1 MNLRTRMMIA
11 FAYLLLLVVVA
22 LSVPLGISVARR
34 ARSDFAVEMISRAE
48 AVALA
53 ARGAED
59 RGAEAVN
66 DLLRENSTAGRVIYT
81 DEQGRLVADSAN
93 YRPVGTRYTYRP
105 EIVEALEGRT
115 TRLVR
120 DYPNAGLSYVV
131 AVPVIED
138 GRVAG
143 AVRINRKV
151 AEVDVIVRQRLIFL
165 AAVSVTILL
174 VAFVVS
180 AAIARSLTKP
190 LHRLADVAREIGNG
204 DLGARAPAARQ
215 PEVAEVTGALNAMT
229 ERIEQSMT
237 AQADFVAN
245 ASHQLRTPLT
255 GLRLRLEALESAGAP
270 GAAAALTETDRLAG
284 LVDDLLL
291 LVRAGTAPAEPET
304 TDLAAA
310 AQDAV
315 DRWSIQAT
323 ERDHLITMDVP
334 DEPHLVTA
342 GGSDV
347 AIILDNLIEN
357 ALQYTPAATTIS
369 VAVARTED
377 CVLLT
382 VGDDGPGMSADDS
395 PRVFER
401 FYRGSAGTGVP
412 GTGLGLAIVEQIAQR
427 WNARIELDSFRGTRV
442 QIYFSPVPGDV
453 EPTEQ
458 LAGITSAGR

>member
-1 MNLRTRMMIA
+1 MSLRTRMMIA

-22 LSVPLGISVARR
+22 LSIPLGISVARR
-34 ARSDFAVEMISRAE
+34 ARNDFAVEMTNRAE

-53 ARGAED
+53 APAAIDGGPD
-59 RGAEAVN
+59 DVN
-66 DLLRENSTAGRVIYT
+66 DLVRDQATTGRVILV
-81 DEQGRLVADSAN
+81 DQDGRLVADSQG
-93 YRPVGTRYTYRP
+93 YRAVGVRYTYRP
-105 EIVEALEGRT
+105 EIVEALAGHT

-138 GRVAG
+138 GAVAG

-151 AEVDVIVRQRLIFL
+151 AEVDVLVRRRLIFL
-165 AAVSVTILL
+165 GGVSLSILL
-174 VAFVVS
+174 VALVVS

-190 LHRLADVAREIGNG
+190 LHRLADVAREIGEG
-204 DLGARAPAARQ
+204 DLAARAPMARQ

-229 ERIEQSMT
+229 ERIEQTMT
-237 AQADFVAN
+237 AQTDFVAN

-255 GLRLRLEALESAGAP
+255 GLRLRLEALESTGAP
-270 GAAAALTETDRLAG
+270 GATAALAETDRLAG
-284 LVDDLLL
+284 LVDDLLV
-291 LVRAGTAPAEPET
+291 LVRSGTAPTEPET
-304 TDLAAA
+304 VDLAAA
-310 AQDAV
+310 AQYAV

-323 ERDHLITMDVP
+323 ERDHLLTLQTP
-334 DEPHLVTA
+334 DDPQMVTA

-357 ALQYTPAATTIS
+357 ALKYTPASTTIAVT
-369 VAVARTED
+369 VAPEGD
-377 CVLLT
+377 CIGLT
-382 VGDDGPGMSADDS
+382 VADDGPGMTPDDS

-401 FYRGSAGTGVP
+401 FYRGSAGKGVP
-412 GTGLGLAIVEQIAQR
+412 GTGLGLAIVHQIAQR
-427 WNARIELDSFRGTRV
+427 WDAAVDLDTSQGTRV
-442 QIYFSPVPGDV
+442 RIYFWPASAEA